1 MGTTRVNKEKR
12 ELDGA
17 EDEKEDYE
25 RGAPER
31 GVEARIGH
39 RVENMR

>member
-1 MGTTRVNKEKR
+1 MGTRVNKEKR

-25 RGAPER
+25 RG
-31 GVEARIGH
+31 VEMQKQEQVIEWRI
-39 RVENMR
+39 